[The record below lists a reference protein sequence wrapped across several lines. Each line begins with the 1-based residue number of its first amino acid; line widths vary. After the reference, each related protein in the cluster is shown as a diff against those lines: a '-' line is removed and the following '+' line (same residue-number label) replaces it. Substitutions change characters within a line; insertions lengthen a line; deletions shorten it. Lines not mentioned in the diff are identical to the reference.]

1 MVLSETKSALVIKI
15 SVEVA
20 TINFSRPSPFV
31 RMKSFF
37 STVVSCQETVAF
49 SLTVTLPSL
58 FHIHRPGSLMN
69 LHFRAQSA
77 EGYEIN
83 RTSTNYAEQKK
94 PKILSRKKV
103 DRRY

>member
-1 MVLSETKSALVIKI
+1 
-15 SVEVA
+15 
-20 TINFSRPSPFV
+20 
-31 RMKSFF
+31 
-37 STVVSCQETVAF
+37 
-49 SLTVTLPSL
+49 
-58 FHIHRPGSLMN
+58 MN

-94 PKILSRKKV
+94 TENTFAEATKERKKV